1 MPCPR
6 ANFGSTVASILSKPN
21 SNHSCCFGP
30 AAASRLPLCGNH
42 PVLRVSGRPVWRRTK
57 FVWPLSPASSV
68 PEGPWFLRGFLR
80 LSNPPDVKPS
90 QRFSPILHTFRR
102 SALSLVQTRVP
113 RRLVHCLTPG
123 PPSDWICPSTL
134 GAHLF
139 SDCRRA
145 LRACFPSYA
154 SPARLS
160 TRRSYLRRGSPNG
173 SERLMAI
180 SLASASLSGSSW
192 PSDLFSRAKCASP
205 DRHDS
210 PAHSSCNYS

>member
-1 MPCPR
+1 MYGHSLLPHQCLKGKVSFQLYRVLP
-6 ANFGSTVASILSKPN
+6 FLSDTALWN
-21 SNHSCCFGP
+21 V
-30 AAASRLPLCGNH
+30 R
-42 PVLRVSGRPVWRRTK
+42 
-57 FVWPLSPASSV
+57 
-68 PEGPWFLRGFLR
+68 PWFLRGFLR